1 MSTRAVSCSAYRGRG
16 ILTGRLSSVRVTYR
30 TQANTDKL
38 AVLSGDTVIIRPKEL
53 PEKGKSHKERYVHAF
68 TAQADNGS
76 VLHIAGLSAPRL
88 GSASREDE
96 VGYIALKQETELN
109 CLAVLFWI

>member
-1 MSTRAVSCSAYRGRG
+1 L
-16 ILTGRLSSVRVTYR
+16 I
-30 TQANTDKL
+30 

-53 PEKGKSHKERYVHAF
+53 PEKGKPHKERYVPLTLAV
-68 TAQADNGS
+68 ADSVS

-96 VGYIALKQETELN
+96 VRNT
-109 CLAVLFWI
+109 